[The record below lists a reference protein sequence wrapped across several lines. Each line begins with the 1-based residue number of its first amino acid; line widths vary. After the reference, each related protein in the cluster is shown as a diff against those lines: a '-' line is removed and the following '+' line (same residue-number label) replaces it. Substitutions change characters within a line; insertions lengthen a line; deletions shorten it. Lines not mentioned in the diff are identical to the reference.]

1 MRLTMK
7 ERRSVVRVVASRYQ
21 KGGKKHKGNILK
33 EFMELSICD
42 EITVSSQ
49 G

>member
-7 ERRSVVRVVASRYQ
+7 ERRSFVRVVASRYQ
-21 KGGKKHKGNILK
+21 KGGKNPKGNILK
-33 EFMELSICD
+33 EFMEL
-42 EITVSSQ
+42 T